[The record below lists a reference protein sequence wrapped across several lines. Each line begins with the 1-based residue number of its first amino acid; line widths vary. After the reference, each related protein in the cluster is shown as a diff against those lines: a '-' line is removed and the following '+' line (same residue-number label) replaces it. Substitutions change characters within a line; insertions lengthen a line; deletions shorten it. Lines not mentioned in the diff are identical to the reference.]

1 MKNINTLILFFLISS
16 QLTFSQDFSV
26 STDDLF
32 SGGNV
37 LLRKLMKKDFSEAE
51 GSPFLDKNFRD
62 GKIIFNSGKTYNVLT
77 RLNVGTQKFEI
88 KKNASSQP
96 SIIELNSSVKIEM
109 NGNTY
114 KSHSINLDGK
124 KIIAVLEDCIELSNI
139 SLYYFPRKVIKMPV
153 DTGGANAPSSGSS
166 SEPKPKWA
174 DANEFLI
181 NKNGKWNSIPRSF
194 KKLLAKNIFD
204 QKLLKKY
211 KKANKLNLKKKESLI
226 ELVSYFNSI

>member
-1 MKNINTLILFFLISS
+1 MIL
-16 QLTFSQDFSV
+16 
-26 STDDLF
+26 
-32 SGGNV
+32 
-37 LLRKLMKKDFSEAE
+37 K
-51 GSPFLDKNFRD
+51 
-62 GKIIFNSGKTYNVLT
+62 KIIFNSGKTYNVLT

-114 KSHSINLDGK
+114 KSHSINLNNEE
-124 KIIAVLEDCIELSNI
+124 IIAVLEDCIQLDNI

-153 DTGGANAPSSGSS
+153 RTGAVAPSSGSS
-166 SEPKPKWA
+166 SDQKPKWA

-181 NKNGKWNSIPRSF
+181 NKDGKWHSIPRSF

>member
-1 MKNINTLILFFLISS
+1 
-16 QLTFSQDFSV
+16 
-26 STDDLF
+26 
-32 SGGNV
+32 
-37 LLRKLMKKDFSEAE
+37 
-51 GSPFLDKNFRD
+51 
-62 GKIIFNSGKTYNVLT
+62 
-77 RLNVGTQKFEI
+77 
-88 KKNASSQP
+88 
-96 SIIELNSSVKIEM
+96 M

-114 KSHSINLDGK
+114 KSHSINLDGQ

>member
-1 MKNINTLILFFLISS
+1 
-16 QLTFSQDFSV
+16 
-26 STDDLF
+26 
-32 SGGNV
+32 
-37 LLRKLMKKDFSEAE
+37 MKKLLKSLIILLLLSFQNSFCQTFEISEIFQTSSVILNKLNKNDYSQAE
-51 GSPFLDKNFRD
+51 GSPYLDKKFKS
-62 GKIIFNSGKTYNVLT
+62 GKLIFENSKTYNVLA
-77 RLNVGTQKFEI
+77 RLNIGSQKFEI
-88 KKNASSQP
+88 KKDSNSEPNLIEIDSSIKVEMDG
-96 SIIELNSSVKIEM
+96 II
-109 NGNTY
+109 Y
-114 KSHSINLDGK
+114 KSHTINLDGQ
-124 KIIAVLEDCIELSNI
+124 KITAVLEDCIELSNI

-194 KKLLAKNIFD
+194 KKLLAKNIID